1 MTSVVLKRKGQRV
14 SYHEEQESV
23 CVLLSFLQNSVHFW
37 AGRQEGRCS
46 RGRCRLTCCGRAH
59 ALAQRYPIL
68 DIPGSTVD
76 ENLAASV
83 GDMGSIPA
91 PGRSPQT

>member
-1 MTSVVLKRKGQRV
+1 VFYS
-14 SYHEEQESV
+14 
-23 CVLLSFLQNSVHFW
+23 LSFKTVCTSGLGVRRV
-37 AGRQEGRCS
+37 AV
-46 RGRCRLTCCGRAH
+46 RGDVADLLVVGGAH